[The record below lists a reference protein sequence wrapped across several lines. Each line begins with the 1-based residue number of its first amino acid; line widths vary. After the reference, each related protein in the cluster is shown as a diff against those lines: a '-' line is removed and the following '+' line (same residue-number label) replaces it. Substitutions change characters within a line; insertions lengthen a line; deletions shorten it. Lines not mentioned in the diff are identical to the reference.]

1 MDMTKVIALRPNH
14 IVTEIRGVRKSGAS
28 YHKLSKKLWSWKW
41 FYKYTLKRFVGMTIY
56 VRTVNTI
63 TGEWF
68 YNDFYVAPDHDGK
81 LRLW

>member
-1 MDMTKVIALRPNH
+1 MDMTNVIALRPNH
-14 IVTEIRGVRKSGAS
+14 IVTEIRGVKKSETS

-41 FYKYTLKRFVGMTIY
+41 FYRLTLKRFTGMTIY
-56 VRTVNTI
+56 VKTRNTI

-68 YNDFYVAPDHDGK
+68 YGNFYVAPDHNGK